1 MIVSAA
7 VEATMEFW
15 IVVGVIV
22 LALTARAWWRRRHPR
37 GSGLGNDYASERA
50 GRAQI
55 GRDGGRGFFAG
66 S

>member
-1 MIVSAA
+1 
-7 VEATMEFW
+7 MEFW

-50 GRAQI
+50 GRASHEKAA
-55 GRDGGRGFFAG
+55 GRGFEAG
-66 S
+66 YRG